1 MSWILY
7 GATGYTGELTARAA
21 RARGLAPRLAGRNA
35 AALAPLA
42 EALRSEFRCVALDD
56 SRALRAALHGA
67 KLVLNCAGPFSATAL
82 PMIEAC
88 LDEGVHYLDITGE
101 IDVFELARGL
111 DARAR
116 AAGVLLC
123 PGVGFDVVPTDCI
136 AATLARALPDAT
148 HLALGFDS
156 RTSMSRGSMKTGVEW
171 LRSGARVR
179 ENGEIRSLP
188 LAARVREIDFGDGRK
203 QAMLVQWGDV
213 STAHH
218 TTGIPN
224 IEVYVPA
231 SPRAIRTQRKLETWR
246 GLLATRPL
254 QWWLK
259 KQVARRKPGPAPEL
273 REKTPMHVWGEA
285 RNARG
290 DRKVARLRTSNAYT
304 VTVDASLGIVAH
316 VLANGGMAGF
326 HTPSQLVGAD
336 FAASLPGSTPIV
348 VSED

>member
-1 MSWILY
+1 MNWVLY

-21 RARGLAPRLAGRNA
+21 RARGLAPILAGRNA

-42 EALRSEFRCVALDD
+42 EGLRSQFRSVGLDDPQALRQ
-56 SRALRAALHGA
+56 ALHGA
-67 KLVLNCAGPFSATAL
+67 TLVLNCAGPFSATAL

-101 IDVFELARGL
+101 IDVFELAHGL

-136 AATLARALPDAT
+136 AATLVRELPDAT

-171 LRSGARVR
+171 LRTGARVR
-179 ENGEIRSLP
+179 ENGKIRSLP
-188 LAARVREIDFGDGRK
+188 LAARLREIDFGDGRK

-213 STAHH
+213 STAYH

-231 SPRAIRTQRKLETWR
+231 SRRAIAAQRSLERWR
-246 GLLATRPL
+246 GLLSTAPL

-259 KQVARRKPGPAPEL
+259 RRMSGRQPGPAAEL
-273 REKTPMHVWGEA
+273 REKTPMHVWGEV
-285 RNARG
+285 RNAQG
-290 DRKVARLRTSNAYT
+290 ASKVARVRTSNAYT

-316 VLANGGMAGF
+316 LLANRATAGF
-326 HTPSQLVGAD
+326 HTPSQIVGAD
-336 FAASLPGSTPIV
+336 FVSTLPGSTRIV
-348 VSED
+348 VGEN